1 MADDKRLGR
10 SLAAGPAS
18 TLGAER
24 DAGQPEQRGH
34 MPALVREEPVGDA
47 AVPRLEL
54 ASWRERFGVVAGITT
69 RGRDF
74 SLGLWSEESVAHVM
88 TRWRAVRAA
97 FRPRFPGLVLA
108 HQVHGTSVAWHA
120 ALAEGW
126 LIGDGHDGHAT
137 DARGL
142 LLTVTVADCIP
153 VYLTVPGRP
162 LVALLHA
169 GWRGTAGGILA
180 HGVEL
185 LTRRAAVRPADIIM
199 HCGIGIC
206 GSCYEVGSEVLDQ
219 LGATPDAIGPGPR
232 PAARGAGHADLRALL
247 AGQAA
252 ALGLGAV
259 SVSPWCS
266 AHDRAQFFSHRAS
279 GGREG
284 RMIAYVGLPLA

>member
-1 MADDKRLGR
+1 MGDDKPLGR

-18 TLGAER
+18 TPGAER

-34 MPALVREEPVGDA
+34 RLALVREEPVGDA

-88 TRWRAVRAA
+88 TRWRAVRGALRA
-97 FRPRFPGLVLA
+97 RVPGLVLA
-108 HQVHGTSVAWHA
+108 DQVHGPSVAWHA
-120 ALAEGW
+120 GLAEGW

-153 VYLTVPGRP
+153 LYLTVPGRP

-180 HGVEL
+180 RGVEL
-185 LTRRAAVRPADIIM
+185 LVRHAAVRPADIIM
-199 HCGIGIC
+199 HCGVGIC
-206 GSCYEVGSEVLDQ
+206 GACYEVGSDVLDQ
-219 LGATPDAIGPGPR
+219 LGPT
-232 PAARGAGHADLRALL
+232 PAATRPPVRAAPRGSAHADL
-247 AGQAA
+247 
-252 ALGLGAV
+252 
-259 SVSPWCS
+259 P
-266 AHDRAQFFSHRAS
+266 
-279 GGREG
+279 
-284 RMIAYVGLPLA
+284 

>member
-1 MADDKRLGR
+1 MADDKAFGP
-10 SLAAGPAS
+10 SLAPGPEHEAGRP
-18 TLGAER
+18 
-24 DAGQPEQRGH
+24 DQPGH
-34 MPALVREEPVGDA
+34 APALAREEPAGDPP
-47 AVPRLEL
+47 VPRVEL

-108 HQVHGTSVAWHA
+108 HQIHGTSVAWHA
-120 ALAEGW
+120 APADGW
-126 LIGDGHDGHAT
+126 LIGDGQDGHAT
-137 DARGL
+137 DVRGL
-142 LLTVTVADCIP
+142 LLAITVADCIP
-153 VYLTVPGRP
+153 IYLTVPGRP

-180 HGVEL
+180 RGVEL
-185 LTRRAAVRPADIIM
+185 VTRRAAVHPADIIM

-206 GSCYEVGSEVLDQ
+206 GVCYEVGSEVLDQ
-219 LGATPDAIGPGPR
+219 LGATPAAIAPGASAGPR
-232 PAARGAGHADLRALL
+232 GSGHADLRALL
-247 AGQAA
+247 ARQAA

-259 SVSPWCS
+259 SISPWCS

-279 GGREG
+279 GGRDG